1 MSPLFKSGA
10 FIQQCF
16 SVHPLCLTV
25 KKFTVPEHVVIACSS
40 CRFAHRLTLTSMAT
54 HLPGQDQPSEP
65 LSKEPTTYFVQCM
78 ESHRTAL
85 AISRMDVMQETAG
98 IRCAECRRSFVLH
111 VALFETHQRDA

>member
-1 MSPLFKSGA
+1 MSPVFKSGA

-25 KKFTVPEHVVIACSS
+25 KKFAAPERVVIACSACQLS
-40 CRFAHRLTLTSMAT
+40 HRLTLTSMAT

-65 LSKEPTTYFVQCM
+65 LSNEPATYFVSCI

-85 AISRMDVMQETAG
+85 AVSRMDVVQETAG
-98 IRCAECRRSFVLH
+98 IRCAECRRSFVFH